1 MAEIGD
7 VIVTRKDYER
17 RGRGREREETGT
29 EIMQILCK
37 SRNGVTLIRV
47 TISKVIGRI
56 DVVSSSPFLP
66 TPLPPPTGKQ
76 PEVLVSR
83 YDFTISFF
91 ILLSGETDRRNVRP
105 LVPGGGSLHRQIPVV
120 SALMGFLNGGPLVR
134 CSPPPYRSSSKD
146 LVQGAKGRGA
156 GADSFMP
163 LRWRGEGRIYLGRA
177 GPLSARDVRACTQLS
192 WSSSALQGSHE
203 LAKER

>member
-1 MAEIGD
+1 
-7 VIVTRKDYER
+7 
-17 RGRGREREETGT
+17 
-29 EIMQILCK
+29 MQILCK

-56 DVVSSSPFLP
+56 DVVSSSPF
-66 TPLPPPTGKQ
+66 LPPPTGKQ

-163 LRWRGEGRIYLGRA
+163 LRRRGGGKNLSRSG
-177 GPLSARDVRACTQLS
+177 GPVICARRTCVYPTLVVVV
-192 WSSSALQGSHE
+192 GSP
-203 LAKER
+203 R

>member
-37 SRNGVTLIRV
+37 SWNGVTLIRV

-91 ILLSGETDRRNVRP
+91 ILLSEETDRRNVRP

-163 LRWRGEGRIYLGRA
+163 LRWRGGGKNLSRSG
-177 GPLSARDVRACTQLS
+177 GPVICARRTCVYPTLVVVV
-192 WSSSALQGSHE
+192 GSP
-203 LAKER
+203 R